1 MLTNAKANRERKA
14 ALFLSPKYLNY
25 CPWTRKKRSFCLMI
39 AEKFQTILTLMVI
52 QEQNHPRKDV
62 TEYLQIKGSLNMFFL
77 CAVGILG

>member
-1 MLTNAKANRERKA
+1 
-14 ALFLSPKYLNY
+14 
-25 CPWTRKKRSFCLMI
+25 MI

-52 QEQNHPRKDV
+52 QAQNHPRKDV